1 MKKFLFFLT
10 VLCFMAITV
19 TCGAQS
25 PQVIVRLSDR
35 SMTMDRD
42 KAAET
47 LTTLKVVSMDDEIL
61 YNALV
66 IALGIV
72 EHPTKKAHSCARDER
87 KRWQRLPTDYQCR
100 GVK

>member
-1 MKKFLFFLT
+1 
-10 VLCFMAITV
+10 
-19 TCGAQS
+19 
-25 PQVIVRLSDR
+25 
-35 SMTMDRD
+35 MDRD

-47 LTTLKVVSMDDEIL
+47 LTTLKVVSKDDEIL

-72 EHPTKKAHSCARDER
+72 GHPTKAHSCARDER